1 MRQHILIERAQSYE
15 IPKGDLSPRN
25 CTYQSQSGYWIT
37 NDTNEVLM
45 TTNRAPE
52 SVTKKCDRET
62 GEDKKGE

>member
-15 IPKGDLSPRN
+15 SPKGDLSPQN
-25 CTYQSQSGYWIT
+25 CTYQSQSGYWRT

-52 SVTKKCDRET
+52 SVTKKWDRET